1 MCRQIRC
8 RLQLIQLRRLPLVTL
23 LLKRFH
29 RPRRRRR
36 RQNRKGADTK
46 HETKADDGHSD
57 FGQHYFTVYGLSDD
71 IDCVDQ
77 AESAHYPDSF
87 FWPDAREKVRL
98 LTGFFCGLLT
108 DIFFNSIIGFNALIL
123 SLGWVFSADIFI
135 AFFYDDDINDIHCFL
150 ISISDLIYGI
160 VQYGFMF
167 LMRGRIHFFRYLG
180 RVILP
185 EVLYTLILTIVLY
198 RLLYRINQKL
208 SMTDGGGADSF
219 V

>member
-1 MCRQIRC
+1 MAILILVSII
-8 RLQLIQLRRLPLVTL
+8 LQSTVCQMISIASIKPNLLIIL
-23 LLKRFH
+23 
-29 RPRRRRR
+29 
-36 RQNRKGADTK
+36 
-46 HETKADDGHSD
+46 
-57 FGQHYFTVYGLSDD
+57 TVS
-71 IDCVDQ
+71 
-77 AESAHYPDSF
+77 
-87 FWPDAREKVRL
+87 
-98 LTGFFCGLLT
+98 
-108 DIFFNSIIGFNALIL
+108 FFNSIIGFNALIYL
-123 SLGWVFSADIFI
+123 WVGYFSGYFYRI
-135 AFFYDDDINDIHCFL
+135 FYDDDIKTPLFL

>member
-1 MCRQIRC
+1 M
-8 RLQLIQLRRLPLVTL
+8 TL
-23 LLKRFH
+23 HLKRLC
-29 RPRRRRR
+29 RPRQRCR
-36 RQNRKGADTK
+36 RQNKKGADTK

-77 AESAHYPDSF
+77 AESAHYPDGF
-87 FWPDAREKVRL
+87 FWPDAREKIRHADRIL
-98 LTGFFCGLLT
+98 LRT
-108 DIFFNSIIGFNALIL
+108 
-123 SLGWVFSADIFI
+123 ADGYFYRI
-135 AFFYDDDINDIHCFL
+135 FYDDDIKTPLFL
-150 ISISDLIYGI
+150 ISMSDLIYGI